1 MRFKAKR
8 KCSEEAWHVCT
19 QKAHE
24 KGDKRREITEFGK
37 CLAYLVN

>member
-24 KGDKRREITEFGK
+24 KGDKREITEFGK